1 MGIRRMSIEDAVRKA
16 LAEKNINL
24 DLSAKLMS
32 AQSTKVV
39 RNIYTTSAKE
49 GVAKGKDFVAL
60 DKNLE
65 NRYYGVQNDKTNQE

>member
-1 MGIRRMSIEDAVRKA
+1 MGVRNMSIENAVRKA

-49 GVAKGKDFVAL
+49 GVAKTKDFVAL

-65 NRYYGVQNDKTNQE
+65 NRYYGVRNDKTD

>member
-1 MGIRRMSIEDAVRKA
+1 MGIKHMSIENAVRKV

-49 GVAKGKDFVAL
+49 GVAKKKDFVAL

-65 NRYYGVQNDKTNQE
+65 NRYYGVQNDKTDQK